1 MKIPYFPGC
10 TLKSFA
16 KKFEESAI
24 AAAKQLSIEFV
35 EIPRWNCCGV
45 VSSLATDD
53 IIHHVAPIRNFVRV
67 LEMNQE
73 GIVKDNK
80 RLLTLCSMC
89 YNTLKRS
96 NNRMKNS
103 PDDLKVVNDFMSN
116 EIDYDGSVELIHF
129 LSLLREIGFDKIQ
142 SKVVNPLKNLK
153 VAGYYGCMLLR
164 PKDIG
169 IDHHETPTIMEDFIR
184 SLGAEAV
191 EWRCRHKC
199 CGSYLTLN
207 NKDTVVNLGY
217 DILTD
222 AQRSGADIVI
232 TSCPLCAFNL
242 DNRQNDIKHK
252 YPDFRNIPV
261 VYFTQLMT
269 VAYGLEKHTWEVNGK
284 IGIGK
289 KIEECH

>member
-16 KKFEESAI
+16 RKFEESAI
-24 AAAKQLSIEFV
+24 AAAKRLDIEFV

-67 LEMNQE
+67 LEMNQQ
-73 GIVKDNK
+73 GIVRDNK

-129 LSLLREIGFDKIQ
+129 LSLLKEIGFDKIQ
-142 SKVVNPLKNLK
+142 SKVVNPIKNLK

-164 PKDIG
+164 PKEIG
-169 IDHHETPTIMEDFIR
+169 IDNPESPTIMEDFIR

-191 EWRCRHKC
+191 DWRCRHKC

-242 DNRQNDIKHK
+242 DNRQKDIRRK
-252 YPDFRNIPV
+252 YPDFKNIPV

-269 VAYGLEKHTWEVNGK
+269 VAFGIEKPSWEG
-284 IGIGK
+284 
-289 KIEECH
+289 

>member
-16 KKFEESAI
+16 RKFEESAI
-24 AAAKQLSIEFV
+24 AAAKCLDIEFV

-67 LEMNQE
+67 LEMNQQ
-73 GIVKDNK
+73 GIVRDNK

-142 SKVVNPLKNLK
+142 SKVVNPLRNLK

-207 NKDTVVNLGY
+207 SKDTVVNLGY

-242 DNRQNDIKHK
+242 DNRQKDIKGK
-252 YPDFRNIPV
+252 YPDFKNIPV

-269 VAYGLEKHTWEVNGK
+269 VAFGIEKPPWG
-284 IGIGK
+284 G
-289 KIEECH
+289 